1 MWTGHS
7 WFARNLVVLWVLVWS
22 AAPAVA
28 QGVEEG
34 YFTGADNNCL
44 FYRKL
49 GSGSPVVVYLHGGPI
64 NINNAGYDIDRLAKG
79 RTLIMFDMR
88 SGGRSQ
94 LLGDRALL
102 GFERYVADVE
112 ALRQHFGLEKMILA
126 GLSFGAMVGARY
138 ALDHPGVVT
147 RLLLWS
153 PGWPAWEFAGP
164 RAKAEQAFIGPAAS
178 ARSAEIAR
186 RMPSAPDSEVIP
198 LCRED
203 VRLTAV
209 VYVTDPNSLSRTK
222 GDWCS
227 GTPASIRHQ
236 YLAQDVLYSPGGYL
250 VTSWDVRPDLPR
262 LQIPLLVLEGAETR
276 IPLDAT
282 RTWARLAPNARMLLL
297 AHSGHEIYLEGGEAF
312 FEASDAF
319 LSGRWPEGA
328 TVVSK

>member
-1 MWTGHS
+1 MLTGHS
-7 WFARNLVVLWVLVWS
+7 GFARNLVFLWVLLCS
-22 AAPAVA
+22 AAPIVA

-34 YFTGADNNCL
+34 YFTGADNNRL

-64 NINNAGYDIDRLAKG
+64 NMNNAGYDIDRLAKG

-102 GFERYVADVE
+102 RFERYVADVE
-112 ALRQHFGLEKMILA
+112 ALRQHFRLEKMILA

-138 ALDHPGVVT
+138 ALDHPSYVT

-178 ARSAEIAR
+178 ARSGEIAR
-186 RMPSAPDSEVIP
+186 RMPNAPDSEVIP

-209 VYVTDPNSLSRTK
+209 VYVTDSKSLARTK
-222 GDWCS
+222 GDWCA
-227 GTPASIRHQ
+227 GTPTSIRHQ
-236 YLAQDVLYSPGGYL
+236 YLAQDVLYSEGGYL
-250 VTSWDVRPDLPR
+250 VSSWDIRPDLPR

-282 RTWARLAPNARMLLL
+282 RIWARIAPNARMLLL
-297 AHSGHEIYLEGGEAF
+297 PHSGHEIYLEGGEAF
-312 FEASDAF
+312 FKASDAF